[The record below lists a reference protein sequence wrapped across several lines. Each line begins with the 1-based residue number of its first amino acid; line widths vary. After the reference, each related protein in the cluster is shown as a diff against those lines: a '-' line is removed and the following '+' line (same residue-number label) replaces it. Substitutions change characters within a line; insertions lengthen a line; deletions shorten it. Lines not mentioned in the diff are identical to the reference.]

1 MILGDFSTPSS
12 IIDRTN
18 RQKISRHIEDLN
30 IINRSDL
37 FDIYRRLYI
46 ASAVY
51 AFFSSAHRTF
61 PMIDHVLEY
70 KTSISIVKRIQII
83 ATYVP

>member
-1 MILGDFSTPSS
+1 MIIGDFSTPSS

-30 IINRSDL
+30 IINLSDL

-46 ASAVY
+46 ASAEY
-51 AFFSSAHRTF
+51 AFFSSAHTF